1 MKIVYHLPVTIFF
14 LLLHDYLFSLNLC
27 NLKLRHGKHRKH
39 GPDYTGIMV

>member
-14 LLLHDYLFSLNLC
+14 LLLHDYLFSLDLT
-27 NLKLRHGKHRKH
+27 LKLRHGKHRNH